1 MLHGDISNSRSF
13 VIGVRCENTLF
24 KIKDSPIPFPFS
36 YKLKH
41 AEVDEKVLSLIN
53 YLYWDTEMTVMLVID
68 DKHYTDKVAEF
79 LKDYPFSQI
88 CNIKSLSEITMM
100 LNVGDLSYFVDND
113 KIELHN
119 INSRYAVQFYEFDS
133 MLKRNRKVLRYET

>member
-1 MLHGDISNSRSF
+1 MLHNDISNERGA

-24 KIKDSPIPFPFS
+24 KIKDSIIPMPFS

-41 AEVDEKVLSLIN
+41 AEVDKQVLSLIK
-53 YLYWDTEMTVMLVID
+53 YLFWETEMTVMLVID
-68 DKHYTDKVAEF
+68 DEHYTDKVSQF
-79 LKDYPFSQI
+79 LDDYPFGQI
-88 CNIKSLSEITMM
+88 CNIKSLSEVTMM

-119 INSRYAVQFYEFDS
+119 LNSRYAVDFMTFDS